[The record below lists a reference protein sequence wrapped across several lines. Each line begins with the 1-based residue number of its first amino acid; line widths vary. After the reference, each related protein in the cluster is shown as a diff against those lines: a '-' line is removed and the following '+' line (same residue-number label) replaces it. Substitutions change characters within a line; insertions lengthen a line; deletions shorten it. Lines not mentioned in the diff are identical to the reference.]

1 MHPLRFQS
9 SKEQGINVHRYL
21 PGTQTAVTRHW
32 PGLFQDWQ
40 PGPTPFT
47 EYAVNNNNMEEVAVY
62 TGLVWRLTAG
72 LARYAI
78 PAYYRDEAA
87 RALGREP
94 ALVDWEYDIEAAD
107 PHAVRDNGFVQG
119 RSTAVP
125 GWSDP
130 RKDAQRAG
138 LFGLSTP
145 RDLIRLLH
153 AVLLDASCEIT
164 VFAVAPGQAR
174 LKDLVAALSG
184 ASRPSLP
191 SVIRDEDVF
200 VDLTIG
206 SDIDYYDAITVASHT
221 DLQPRLDALAND
233 FARRIEVYE
242 NRVNT
247 LPDVE
252 AFLGALRDLTGI
264 DLDAT

>member
-1 MHPLRFQS
+1 MHPLHFQS

-21 PGTQTAVTRHW
+21 PGTRTAVTRHW
-32 PGLFQDWQ
+32 PGLFQDWP

-78 PAYYRDEAA
+78 PTYYRDEAA
-87 RALGREP
+87 LALGREP
-94 ALVDWEYDIEAAD
+94 VLVDWEYDIEAED
-107 PHAVRDNGFVQG
+107 PHAVRDNGFVPG
-119 RSTAVP
+119 RSTTDT
-125 GWSDP
+125 S
-130 RKDAQRAG
+130 RAG
-138 LFGLSTP
+138 LFALSTP
-145 RDLIRLLH
+145 RDLVRLLH
-153 AVLLDASCEIT
+153 AVLLDATSEIT

-174 LKDLVAALSG
+174 LEDLAAALSG

-191 SVIRDEDVF
+191 LVIRDEDVF

-221 DLQPRLDALAND
+221 DLRPRLDELAND
-233 FARRIEVYE
+233 FARRIETYE
-242 NRVNT
+242 TRVAS
-247 LPDVE
+247 LSDVG
-252 AFLGALRDLTGI
+252 AFLGAVPDLSGI
-264 DLDAT
+264 DLDTR